1 MKIKTNFFQY
11 TLFLTIFAL
20 IILTGSLSAQS
31 PTVGLIKYSE
41 ESYNGYTLFSPMSST
56 MTYLIDNYGR
66 VVHNWGSAYR
76 PNSSVYL
83 LKNGNLMR
91 PVNMPGPDNSTGGIE
106 ILDWDGNIIWQFQ
119 YSGADFFPHH
129 DLEYLPNGNILM
141 IVRETKTYA
150 EAIAA
155 GRDPALMAD
164 VTLQPESIIEIQPTG
179 LTTGEIVWEWHIW
192 DHLVQDFDKTK
203 DNFGVV
209 ADHPEL
215 LDINFAPSTASNWN
229 HVNSID
235 YNPELDQI
243 IIGSRLISE
252 MWFIDHSTTT
262 EEAASHSG
270 GLRGRGGDFIYR
282 WGNPQ
287 VYDAGTA
294 ADQHFYGQHDP
305 HWITPGLPGE
315 GHILVFNN
323 GNGRPEGNYSTIEE
337 FITPLDSS
345 GSYPLPDP
353 GQPFE
358 PASYDWIYQADIPT
372 SFYSAF
378 ISGSQRLENGN
389 TLICSGSTGKFFEVT
404 AAGEIVWE
412 YKSPVT
418 IFGIV
423 DQGDYIAQ
431 GYNNVFRCYR
441 YGPDYP
447 GLEGRDLTPAGPL
460 EGYPIEITEVSNF
473 PEYPTVSDSI
483 YFTARITGDNAISGA
498 ELYVDNGSG
507 FIRYELWDD
516 GLHSD
521 GAINDGLFGAVLA
534 AFQNPATVSYFV
546 YAEDILGSHQND
558 PYLAPDVAYTFEVEG
573 ASYICGDANADLSVN
588 VSDAVYIINF
598 VFSGGAEPLPY
609 ESGDTNCDINVNVS
623 DAVYLINYV
632 FSGGNAPCDTNGDD
646 IPDC

>member
-1 MKIKTNFFQY
+1 MKLKTNFFQY

-20 IILTGSLSAQS
+20 IIPMGSLFAQN
-31 PTVGLIKYSE
+31 PTVGLITYSE
-41 ESYNGYTLFSPMSST
+41 GSYDGYTLFSPMSST
-56 MTYLIDNYGR
+56 TTYLIDNYGR
-66 VVHNWGSAYR
+66 VVHSWASAYR

-91 PVNMPGPDNSTGGIE
+91 PVYMPGPDNSKGGIE

-129 DLEYLPNGNILM
+129 DLEFLPNGNILM
-141 IVRETKTYA
+141 IVRETKTYP

-155 GRDPALMAD
+155 GRDPALMSD
-164 VTLQPESIIEIQPTG
+164 MTLQPESIIEIHPSG
-179 LTTGEIVWEWHIW
+179 PASGEIVWEWHIW
-192 DHLVQDFDKTK
+192 DHLIQDFDMTK

-209 ADHPEL
+209 AEHPEL
-215 LDINFAPSTASNWN
+215 MDINFAPSIGSNWN

-235 YNPELDQI
+235 YNPDLDQI

-262 EEAASHSG
+262 KEAASHSG
-270 GLRGRGGDFIYR
+270 GLRGHGGDFIYR

-323 GNGRPEGNYSTIEE
+323 GNGRPEGNFSTIEE
-337 FITPLDSS
+337 IITPLDSN
-345 GSYPLPDP
+345 GAYPFPDQ

-358 PASYDWIYQADIPT
+358 PADNDLIYEADNPIN
-372 SFYSAF
+372 FYSAF

-389 TLICSGSTGKFFEVT
+389 TIICSGSKGRFFEVT
-404 AAGEIVWE
+404 PAGEIVWE

-423 DQGDYIAQ
+423 DQGDYITQ

-441 YGPDYP
+441 YGPDYE
-447 GLEGRDLTPAGPL
+447 GLAGRDLTPEGPL
-460 EGYPIEITEVSNF
+460 EIYPITITEVGHH
-473 PEYPTVSDSI
+473 PERPTVSDSI
-483 YFTARITGDNAISGA
+483 YFTARIASDNVITGA
-498 ELYVDNGSG
+498 ELFVDVGSG
-507 FIRYELWDD
+507 FISYELWDD
-516 GLHSD
+516 GLHND
-521 GAINDGLFGAVLA
+521 GTVNDGLYGTAYSYL
-534 AFQNPATVSYFV
+534 QNPGTALYYV
-546 YAEDILGSHQND
+546 YAEDIIGGRRND
-558 PYLAPDVAYTFEVEG
+558 PFIAPGISYTFEVEG
-573 ASYICGDANADLSVN
+573 PDYICGDANADLSVN

-632 FSGGNAPCDTNGDD
+632 FSGGNAPCDTNGDT